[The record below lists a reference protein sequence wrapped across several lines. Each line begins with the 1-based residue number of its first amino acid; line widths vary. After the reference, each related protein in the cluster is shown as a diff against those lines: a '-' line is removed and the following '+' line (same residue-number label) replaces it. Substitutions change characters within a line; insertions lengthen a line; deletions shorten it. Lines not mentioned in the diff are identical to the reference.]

1 MSRLLVAPE
10 LGLSPQ
16 WETGNCLSANDGT
29 HQSIS
34 FSAGRVRTLLSTSV
48 GGTIVAR
55 LPALGNVARCHCS
68 MRGLGVN
75 LKYLGWV
82 PMAMLVTKPG
92 DAFFVPVAIIGY
104 FPLHAVMFYSTV
116 GLF

>member
-1 MSRLLVAPE
+1 
-10 LGLSPQ
+10 
-16 WETGNCLSANDGT
+16 
-29 HQSIS
+29 
-34 FSAGRVRTLLSTSV
+34 
-48 GGTIVAR
+48 
-55 LPALGNVARCHCS
+55 